1 MSNRLSHAGEPRRIA
16 VFRALYL
23 GDLLLAV
30 PALRALRENFP
41 QAEITLI
48 GLPWAA
54 AFASRF
60 RRYIDR
66 FVEFVGY
73 PGISELPVCEERITP
88 FLEEQQAYGYDLVVQ
103 MHGSGQTSNAFV
115 LALGG
120 RATVGYTIG
129 ASSPVSRALTSS
141 APYPVDRP
149 EVLRNLGLAAL
160 LGCTH
165 LDPALEFPLYKED
178 RAEAMALLPGFSQ
191 ARCPLIGFHPGASR
205 PARRWPAAYFAALAD
220 ELVREL
226 DATIVF
232 TGGPDEEPI
241 VQEVVDEMTARSLNL
256 AGKTEL
262 GGLAAIMSKLDLF
275 ISNDTGPAHLA
286 DALDTTSITIFGP
299 SEPRRWAALDRAK
312 HSIIQQPVNCS
323 PCTYRDCPID
333 HRCLRWIS
341 PQIVS
346 AAAQA
351 LLKRKTYDATSQ
363 HSHLAHSR

>member
-1 MSNRLSHAGEPRRIA
+1 MNDRLPFVEKPRRIA

-30 PALRALRENFP
+30 PALRALRESFP

-54 AFASRF
+54 AFAARF

-73 PGISELPVCEERITP
+73 PGISELPVCEERIAP
-88 FLEEQQAYGYDLVVQ
+88 FLAEQQAYGYDLALQ

-120 RATVGYTIG
+120 RTTAGYTIG
-129 ASSPVSRALTSS
+129 TPSSASRALTWS

-149 EVLRNLGLAAL
+149 EIWRNLGLVAL
-160 LGCTH
+160 AGCTH
-165 LDPALEFPLYKED
+165 LDPALEFPLCAQD
-178 RAEAMALLPGFSQ
+178 RAEATTLLSGLPR
-191 ARCPLIGFHPGASR
+191 ARGPLIGFHPGASR

-220 ELVREL
+220 ELAREL
-226 DATIVF
+226 DATIII
-232 TGGPDEEPI
+232 TGGSGEESI
-241 VQEVVDEMTARSLNL
+241 AREMVDKMTTEALNF
-256 AGKTEL
+256 AGKTSL
-262 GGLAAIMSKLDLF
+262 GGLAAIMSRVDLF

-286 DALDTTSITIFGP
+286 DALATPSITIFGP
-299 SEPRRWAALDRAK
+299 SEPRRWAALDRAI
-312 HSIIQQPVNCS
+312 HPFIQQPVACS
-323 PCTYRDCPID
+323 PCTYQDCPID
-333 HRCLRWIS
+333 HRCLHWIS
-341 PQIVS
+341 PQMVS
-346 AAAQA
+346 AAAQE